1 MLDLSCF
8 MQDIWNNVRNILI
21 LQDKDLV
28 FCVVWKTGLGHQC
41 REGYVW
47 ICSIKA
53 RMTKVCLQ
61 SNYFTL

>member
-1 MLDLSCF
+1 
-8 MQDIWNNVRNILI
+8 MQDIWNNVRNILL

-28 FCVVWKTGLGHQC
+28 YCVVCKTGLGHQC

-53 RMTKVCLQ
+53 RMT
-61 SNYFTL
+61 